1 MGGDLLLVL
10 IVILVVV
17 FIWRGPK
24 TLPKLSG
31 SLGRGIREFRQEMQS
46 DDEKPPDAPVP
57 PDSPESSDS
66 PRS

>member
-17 FIWRGPK
+17 FVWRGPK

-31 SLGRGIREFRQEMQS
+31 SLGRGIREFRHEMQS
-46 DDEKPPDAPVP
+46 EDDKPPDAQDP
-57 PDSPESSDS
+57 PDSPES
-66 PRS
+66 PRN

>member
-10 IVILVVV
+10 IVILVIV

-46 DDEKPPDAPVP
+46 DDEKAPEEAEPPQPPDAP
-57 PDSPESSDS
+57 
-66 PRS
+66 RS

>member
-10 IVILVVV
+10 IVILVIV

-31 SLGRGIREFRQEMQS
+31 SLGRGIREFRQEIQS
-46 DDEKPPDAPVP
+46 DDEKPPATTEAPEPPQPPDAP
-57 PDSPESSDS
+57 
-66 PRS
+66 RS